1 MMKKRIILIVT
12 VVMFLFSCS
21 EEWFTIA
28 PKGQANIETLYNKKG
43 VDVLLTGAYALL
55 DGVTR
60 GGSHEQGWASC
71 ISNWVWGSVRG
82 GDAYKGQISE
92 TRLILMKLLDFI

>member
-60 GGSHEQGWASC
+60 GEATNRAGHPVFQTGFGE
-71 ISNWVWGSVRG
+71 V
-82 GDAYKGQISE
+82 
-92 TRLILMKLLDFI
+92 